1 MIQLIKEFEIANA
14 DNFESKVDLA
24 YYFFNIREYDYALEY
39 CVRAESVIKNA
50 FRSDFAKL
58 KKENLY
64 SIRAHLEYLRGN
76 YNESLDYISKNK
88 SLTKK
93 SYNLFFLEGQCY
105 FALNEEEKALEY
117 FAKGDSMSP
126 ETKTPNDELTH
137 AYLLFN
143 KENYTEAEKCLN
155 SFFATGGYTSEAA
168 QLGSAIYEKLNNIA
182 KEFLCVFL
190 DFEFHNNY
198 YNLNTENFLTE
209 ICSDNSSLTLNQL
222 LEKDGVTKL
231 INSYYTDHNILSTDI
246 DFPASQFIVLANKI
260 ESNNFT
266 TSDLEQFLK
275 LETLFNK
282 YPSYYWYGWKA
293 FNIVDGANSSN
304 YVPML
309 QRIILLGYNNI
320 YIPQARQEMG
330 RIIGLNAEQSE
341 NLLLPQ
347 EVQYNLKS
355 FIETG
360 DSSFITPVI
369 KVLDLPENDYERSA
383 MIVVTDYINNVSVV
397 NQLKLQSENGSL
409 RLKERINYL
418 VK

>member
-1 MIQLIKEFEIANA
+1 M
-14 DNFESKVDLA
+14 
-24 YYFFNIREYDYALEY
+24 
-39 CVRAESVIKNA
+39 
-50 FRSDFAKL
+50 
-58 KKENLY
+58 
-64 SIRAHLEYLRGN
+64 
-76 YNESLDYISKNK
+76 
-88 SLTKK
+88 
-93 SYNLFFLEGQCY
+93 
-105 FALNEEEKALEY
+105 
-117 FAKGDSMSP
+117 
-126 ETKTPNDELTH
+126 
-137 AYLLFN
+137 
-143 KENYTEAEKCLN
+143 
-155 SFFATGGYTSEAA
+155 
-168 QLGSAIYEKLNNIA
+168 
-182 KEFLCVFL
+182 
-190 DFEFHNNY
+190 
-198 YNLNTENFLTE
+198 NLNTENFLTE
-209 ICSDNSSLTLNQL
+209 IYSDNSSLTLNQL